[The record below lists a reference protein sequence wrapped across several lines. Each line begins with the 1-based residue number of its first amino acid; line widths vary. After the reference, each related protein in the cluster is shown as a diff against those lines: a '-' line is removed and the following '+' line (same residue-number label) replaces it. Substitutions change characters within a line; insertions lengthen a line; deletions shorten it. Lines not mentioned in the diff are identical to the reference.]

1 MNTTGVIDL
10 ATLRPLPPPEPTP
23 FELLAVA
30 EQHAEAE
37 ADRIITTAQAR
48 AEDTIAAA
56 RAAEEAAGRRLDAAR
71 AEQDEAAKALEHT
84 RKRAAEILATNRE
97 ITDGIRRQF
106 DALLADAAAVAGQLT
121 TRAHQLREEAADTN
135 AKAAAAL
142 EAATAEAEHLVREGR
157 TEAHRLVEQARMEA
171 ATVAHT
177 EALARQREKIE
188 AESDLEEKRKAV
200 LTEAEELR
208 ATATAEAAAV
218 RKAAKEEAVDVT
230 ARARTLL
237 EQAHDGHAKRTKAAE
252 SEAEQ
257 IINDARHKAETVL
270 AAAQR
275 KTEAAATA
283 AQAARDEAVRKAEQ
297 ILADAQA
304 KAQEVQAAANDLM
317 ARAERHSKWWAGVAR
332 KARAIRDWADRTF
345 GKLLKS
351 LAKICGLGIAAV
363 GEYRLAM
370 LAGFGPYLSVLIPA
384 ALDLYVISTYRNA
397 KKDAR
402 GFQEKHVAV
411 LLALFFNGIDRLA
424 EQGVIALGADGHAPW
439 WLLLAVSSIGP
450 LVVWR
455 VHELEKDRH
464 GKEAGTAVQPP
475 ESPAD
480 EESATGSPAG
490 GSTGETPGGG
500 TGSTGSAG
508 TGTTASTSGGS
519 TASTGTG
526 KPASTGGGSTS
537 GNPRSTG
544 TGNPRSTGGG
554 SRTGNGGRPRGGKAG
569 TGTGSRRAGAGQR
582 EAVRARVAEIIAA
595 GGTPSPTALAAEFGG
610 EVDPEWVRNQ
620 IRAVRAV

>member
-71 AEQDEAAKALEHT
+71 AEQDEAAKALDHT
-84 RKRAAEILATNRE
+84 RKRATEILATNRE

-142 EAATAEAEHLVREGR
+142 EAATAEAEHRVREGW

-177 EALARQREKIE
+177 EALARQREKTE

-200 LTEAEELR
+200 LTEVEELR

-218 RKAAKEEAVDVT
+218 RKAAKEEAAGVT

-237 EQAHDGHAKRTKAAE
+237 EQAHEGHDKRTKAAE
-252 SEAEQ
+252 SEAEK
-257 IINDARHKAETVL
+257 ILDDARHKAEAAL
-270 AAAQR
+270 ADARR
-275 KTEAAATA
+275 KTEAAAA
-283 AQAARDEAVRKAEQ
+283 AARTTGEEAVRKAEQ
-297 ILADAQA
+297 VLAGAQA
-304 KAQEVQAAANDLM
+304 QAQEIRAAADDLM
-317 ARAERHSKWWAGVAR
+317 ARAERHSKWWVGVAR
-332 KARAIRDWADRTF
+332 KARAIRGWADRTF
-345 GKLLKS
+345 GKLLKT

-363 GEYRLAM
+363 GEYQLAM
-370 LAGFGPYLSVLIPA
+370 LAGFGPYLSVLFPA

-397 KKDAR
+397 KKEAK

-411 LLALFFNGIDRLA
+411 LLAVFFNGIDRLA
-424 EQGVIALGADGHAPW
+424 EQHVIALGADGQAPW

-450 LVVWR
+450 VVVWR

-464 GKEAGTAVQPP
+464 RMEAGTG
-475 ESPAD
+475 
-480 EESATGSPAG
+480 TPAG
-490 GSTGETPGGG
+490 GSTGEAPGG
-500 TGSTGSAG
+500 A
-508 TGTTASTSGGS
+508 TGTTASTGTGNPAFASGGT

-526 KPASTGGGSTS
+526 DPASTGGGSAS

-544 TGNPRSTGGG
+544 TGRTGSTGGG
-554 SRTGNGGRPRGGKAG
+554 NRTGNGGRHRSSTAGKA
-569 TGTGSRRAGAGQR
+569 TGSKRATAQQR

-595 GGTPSPTALAAEFGG
+595 GGTPSPTALAAELGG

-620 IRAVRAV
+620 IRAVRAA

>member
-30 EQHAEAE
+30 EQHAE

-71 AEQDEAAKALEHT
+71 AEQDEAAKALDHT
-84 RKRAAEILATNRE
+84 RKRATEILATNRE

-177 EALARQREKIE
+177 EALARQREKTE
-188 AESDLEEKRKAV
+188 AESDLEEKRKAA

-208 ATATAEAAAV
+208 AAATAEAAAV
-218 RKAAKEEAVDVT
+218 RKAAKEEAADVT

-237 EQAHDGHAKRTKAAE
+237 EQAHEGHDKRMKAAE
-252 SEAEQ
+252 SEAEK
-257 IINDARHKAETVL
+257 ILNDARHKAE
-270 AAAQR
+270 AALTDARR
-275 KTEAAATA
+275 KTDAATTA
-283 AQAARDEAVRKAEQ
+283 AQTTRDEAVRTAEQ
-297 ILADAQA
+297 VLAGAQA
-304 KAQEVQAAANDLM
+304 QAQEIRAAADDLM
-317 ARAERHSKWWAGVAR
+317 ARAEKHSKWWAGVAR
-332 KARAIRDWADRTF
+332 KARAIRGWADRTF
-345 GKLLKS
+345 GKLLKT

-455 VHELEKDRH
+455 VHELERDRH
-464 GKEAGTAVQPP
+464 RTQADAAARPP
-475 ESPAD
+475 VLSAD
-480 EESATGSPAG
+480 EEPTTGTPAG
-490 GSTGETPGGG
+490 GSTGEAPGG
-500 TGSTGSAG
+500 A
-508 TGTTASTSGGS
+508 TGTTASTGTGNTAFASGGT

-526 KPASTGGGSTS
+526 DPASTGGGSAS

-544 TGNPRSTGGG
+544 TGKPGSTGGG
-554 SRTGNGGRPRGGKAG
+554 NRTGNGGRHRSSTAGKA
-569 TGTGSRRAGAGQR
+569 TGSRRATAQQR

-595 GGTPSPTALAAEFGG
+595 GGTPSPTALAAELGG

-620 IRAVRAV
+620 IRAVRAA